1 MQIIKLKKG
10 IAIRFYDEDGN
21 QVYLS
26 GFKSRKEAEAAAIEY
41 KEKSL
46 HAVDRDITVKEYLV
60 KWYDEYV
67 NISVAE
73 RTRQRYFELLDLHVI
88 PKLGHHKL
96 SKLKPA
102 HISSFYI
109 DKVSSGEL
117 SPTTV
122 LQIHRIISEAFKHAV
137 LHEYL
142 KYNPCYAV
150 TPPSKAYTEIYIPSD
165 DELREILKLSKDY
178 SCYIAIYICSI
189 TGMRLS
195 EIAGLQVEDFDIKNK
210 RLNLRMQYQR
220 VDGVYKLDDLKTRTS
235 KRQIPL
241 IEGTEKPIIEYLK
254 QRQINKMKNRL
265 NWQENNFLL
274 VHEDGSPLQGEN
286 ISKTFKKI
294 IRKLEMNENYSFK
307 SLRHYHATWLL
318 RNNIHP
324 KVVSERLGHA
334 SVKITLDTY
343 SHMIPDL
350 QEKALKGIGIEQIKH
365 FSID

>member
-10 IAIRFYDEDGN
+10 LAIRFYDEYGN
-21 QVYLS
+21 QIYLS
-26 GFKSRKEAEAAAIEY
+26 GFKSKKDAEAAAIEY
-41 KEKSL
+41 KEKNL
-46 HAVDRDITVKEYLV
+46 HAVDRDITVKEYLI

-67 NISVAE
+67 DISVAE
-73 RTRQRYFELLDLHVI
+73 RTRQRYFELLNIHVI
-88 PKLGHHKL
+88 PKLGHYKL

-109 DKVSSGEL
+109 DKVNSGEL

-122 LQIHRIISEAFKHAV
+122 LFIHRILNKSFKYAV
-137 LHEYL
+137 LNEYL

-150 TPPSKAYTEIYIPSD
+150 TPPSKAQQDIYIPTDS
-165 DELREILKLSKDY
+165 ELNMILREAKNY
-178 SCYIAIYICSI
+178 SCYIAIYICCV

-195 EIAGLQVEDFDIKNK
+195 EIAGLQIEDFDIQNK
-210 RLNLRMQYQR
+210 RLNLKLQYQR
-220 VDGVYKLDDLKTRTS
+220 IDGEYKLDKLKTRTS

-254 QRQINKMKNRL
+254 QKQINKMKNRL

-294 IRKLEMNENYSFK
+294 IRKLVLCEDYSFK

-334 SVKITLDTY
+334 SIKITLDTY

-350 QEKALKGIGIEQIKH
+350 QEKALSGIGIEQIKH
-365 FSID
+365 FSIE